1 MANVSPIAVVALY
14 TLMALGPLR
23 RPPLLG
29 FVNGVLSFLVN
40 DLTFIAFYWLLAWTM
55 IAPAASLVPSAPPFS
70 RR

>member
-14 TLMALGPLR
+14 ALGPLR

-40 DLTFIAFYWLLAWTM
+40 DLTFIAFYWLLARTM
-55 IAPAASLVPSAPPFS
+55 SAPAASLVPSAPPFS